1 MINSAALLPS
11 LSRSSGLSPRSAI
24 GLNIIRRDSIA
35 VDSLLKERL
44 VLSKIR
50 YGIERQ
56 EQERERRRNREADLE
71 ADSKQNYEV
80 GDAPNNPRKRR
91 RGIGGLLGTVFGG
104 ILSSLGGV
112 AFQAAPAFLLARS
125 NVLKGGVNFNRTIGA
140 TGGLLN
146 TIKGQR
152 GRFDTLKKVKLDP
165 VKNIGRTITRFGN
178 SLTFFVNS
186 AIAGQ
191 VAGRALSATRTPAQV
206 KARVAQQA
214 RIKQRATSGV
224 RTKSKAG
231 VRAGQIDIEEAL
243 ELRRSQEN
251 ARAMSRVN
259 AMRRQREIQAEA
271 AAEVTK
277 RKRKKVSRKVTAE
290 RAFKRET
297 SKIVKSFVEVEIPVG
312 AAAGGSR
319 KGRAA
324 SKFISGSFDMGD
336 AEKKFIRKK
345 RLTKIGKNKFKK
357 PIFTIDGVTFEFEAD
372 LMMKSGQFADN
383 YVPPK
388 GSPLSGM
395 NYKPQQARIS
405 MFFADANEVSRKS
418 LSNRLVSPENMNF
431 MAQDILDADDLSS
444 PFYKKQLNFY
454 KVQFEQIERAR
465 LNSEKVFSRSRRA
478 PIRPEG
484 DMTFGRPTGFDQQGK
499 PLFKARGPKGMRR
512 SDVTS
517 SGRVGSK
524 VFRKPDGTVVFR
536 SGGLTNADLLF
547 NAGQKSTQNMFRD
560 LPTQIRNV
568 DLLKDAGEK
577 STKKIFKDIDKV
589 KSQKVIPK
597 KGIGKFLG
605 NIGGSQFL
613 KPVKEF
619 IGQGVKNIPFI
630 GDLIGILLDVFV
642 FGEPIQRALFLAGG
656 SALGGFLGG
665 LAGSIGGPPGILIGG
680 IIGGIAGDLLGGA
693 FYDLLFRRGQRG
705 SVGQRFGASA
715 TKASIKAGLF
725 TGGFAG
731 YGSYL
736 LGEGGR
742 EFVLDADST
751 AALERRSPG
760 FLMALNKARGAQAIG
775 VIEDYASY
783 DKTSTGKERMIPI
796 PIPTPQNDSSSQNIM
811 TTDSEVEGGTGGG
824 FITFL
829 SDHYRRA

>member
-152 GRFDTLKKVKLDP
+152 GQFDTLKKVKLDP

-191 VAGRALSATRTPAQV
+191 VAGRALSATRTPA
-206 KARVAQQA
+206 
-214 RIKQRATSGV
+214 GV
-224 RTKSKAG
+224 RSQVSTRF
-231 VRAGQIDIEEAL
+231 RARMSTSQIEL
-243 ELRRSQEN
+243 ERQLQNARLREN
-251 ARAMSRVN
+251 ARARNRAMELERSQTVAEETMEEVMNSKRRRKMRQVEISGGVRAKKSAEEIMEEVMNPKKRRVRRTKQEEFSVPKGRVRAKKKFANIEIGVGGGFQEESRRGFNVPLREGGDPLGFMQEEQFLKNEGKLRKKRVN
-259 AMRRQREIQAEA
+259 KNVERALKRGNITVIEGGEKVTYDINQMRGTYISKKPVFNIDGNDFDFSADLFRRTGNAANKDFRISTFFAEA
-271 AAEVTK
+271 NEF
-277 RKRKKVSRKVTAE
+277 RR
-290 RAFKRET
+290 
-297 SKIVKSFVEVEIPVG
+297 G
-312 AAAGGSR
+312 
-319 KGRAA
+319 
-324 SKFISGSFDMGD
+324 KFISPEDMEYMAKNILGKD
-336 AEKKFIRKK
+336 DLADPFFRTQSNFYYKSLANMEIDRLKRKSK
-345 RLTKIGKNKFKK
+345 
-357 PIFTIDGVTFEFEAD
+357 
-372 LMMKSGQFADN
+372 
-383 YVPPK
+383 
-388 GSPLSGM
+388 LSGTG
-395 NYKPQQARIS
+395 RRGT
-405 MFFADANEVSRKS
+405 DV
-418 LSNRLVSPENMNF
+418 
-431 MAQDILDADDLSS
+431 
-444 PFYKKQLNFY
+444 
-454 KVQFEQIERAR
+454 KV
-465 LNSEKVFSRSRRA
+465 
-478 PIRPEG
+478 
-484 DMTFGRPTGFDQQGK
+484 T
-499 PLFKARGPKGMRR
+499 
-512 SDVTS
+512 
-517 SGRVGSK
+517 GRVGSK
-524 VFRKPDGTVVFR
+524 RFVKPDG
-536 SGGLTNADLLF
+536 SLLPKLDF
-547 NAGQKSTQNMFRD
+547 FEPTPKS
-560 LPTQIRNV
+560 
-568 DLLKDAGEK
+568 A
-577 STKKIFKDIDKV
+577 KKIFKDIDKV

-705 SVGQRFGASA
+705 SVGQRFGISA
-715 TKASIKAGLF
+715 TKASVKAGLF

-796 PIPTPQNDSSSQNIM
+796 PIPTPQNDSSSQNVM